1 LDIRYWVS
9 GIRNGFAKI
18 EKNTY
23 RKSDMGPDLKG
34 LENKLKELEMK
45 IKEVKKR
52 MPAHSIKP
60 PIMMELFELEDER
73 DLLEAQIL
81 QLEKEKE

>member
-1 LDIRYWVS
+1 M
-9 GIRNGFAKI
+9 KH
-18 EKNTY
+18 
-23 RKSDMGPDLKG
+23 DLKF
-34 LENKLKELEMK
+34 LQNKINELEKK

-73 DLLEAQIL
+73 DLVEKQIMELEERKA
-81 QLEKEKE
+81 